1 MSETKKNKQFSTIG
15 GIFFLLIVIPLSLMA
30 FLIANGMFKLGV
42 TAKEK
47 AVDVVDK
54 KSQEEIKARAVNTA
68 NEVASFL
75 MGCKKDL
82 QIATIIPA
90 TASVYKQFVLEN
102 KKLIWVKEGT
112 KIRQVLVPLYKE
124 MSLID
129 KTGKEL
135 IKIADGNVVSANKLS
150 NVSIPAN
157 TTYKSENYFAKTQ
170 VLNKGDVYVSPVTG
184 WYITKNDF
192 DKGTRFS
199 GIIRFATPVF
209 DKDGFAGVIML
220 ALDYRHLGKLTD
232 QIIPTQT
239 EQVFETDASTGNYA
253 YMVDNRGFVIS
264 HPNDYNIVGLN
275 RNGTIVTTLSA
286 QNAAEMVTQGREALN
301 LFQLSFMD
309 PKLPDIAKDA
319 ASGNSGITIYKF
331 AGHTKC
337 VAYAPIKFYAS
348 NIPEPAGF
356 GWIGMGL
363 DVDKYNEAIIKVS
376 KNIDKEAKAWTATII
391 FILIVSMIILFL
403 IMWLLVRGIY
413 RSLNAAVPEGSETP
427 LSFDD
432 DDEDDDK

>member
-1 MSETKKNKQFSTIG
+1 MSETKKNRQFSTIG
-15 GIFFLLIVIPLSLMA
+15 GVFFLLIVIPLSLMA

-68 NEVASFL
+68 NEVANFL
-75 MGCKKDL
+75 MESKKDL

-102 KKLIWVKEGT
+102 KKPIWIKEG
-112 KIRQVLVPLYKE
+112 KNIRQVSVPLYKE

-135 IKIADGNVVSANKLS
+135 IKIADGKIVSADKLS

-170 VLNKGDVYVSPVTG
+170 LLNKGDVYVSPVTG

-192 DKGTRFS
+192 DKGVRFS

-209 DKDGFAGVIML
+209 DKDGFAGVITL

-264 HPNDYNIVGLN
+264 HPNDYHIVGLN
-275 RNGTIVTTLSA
+275 RNGTTVTTLSA
-286 QNAAEMVTQGREALN
+286 QNAAELVNQGREALN
-301 LFQLSFMD
+301 LFQLGFMD
-309 PKLPDIAKDA
+309 PKLPVIAKDA

-348 NIPEPAGF
+348 NIPQPAGF
-356 GWIGMGL
+356 GWVAMGL
-363 DVDKYNEAIIKVS
+363 DVDKYNEAVIKVS

-413 RSLNAAVPEGSETP
+413 RSLMAVVPEGSENP
-427 LSFDD
+427 SFDD
-432 DDEDDDK
+432 DDEDDEK